1 MLEKMKLNLSKRRRE
16 FILELKEFMEVW
28 VTP

>member
-1 MLEKMKLNLSKRRRE
+1 MLEKRKLNLSKRRRE